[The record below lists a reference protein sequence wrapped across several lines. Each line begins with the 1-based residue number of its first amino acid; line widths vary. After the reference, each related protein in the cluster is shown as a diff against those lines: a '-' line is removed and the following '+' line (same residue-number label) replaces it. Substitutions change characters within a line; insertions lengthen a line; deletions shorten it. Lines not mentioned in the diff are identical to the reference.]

1 VLQCL
6 AALVD
11 NSLLQRDDRPDNT
24 PRLAM
29 LETVR
34 QYAAEQLVAHGEE
47 EAARRRHA
55 EYYLAQVEATGGL
68 LFAGPALRARGA
80 AEQHNIHTAL
90 TTLVRY
96 G

>member
-90 TTLVRY
+90 TWLVRY